1 MTQANPTS
9 RAVPG
14 SRWAGRITGAGVRDA
29 LLPFLSV
36 GALLLL
42 WAVSYDSTTFV
53 PAPADVWATAR
64 ETLGEGETYAQ
75 VALSL
80 RRLAIGLLIGLLVG
94 SVLSFQSTRSRFL
107 AQVTDTYVRIA
118 LTLPSL
124 LVALLGLVIFGV
136 SEAGAIM
143 TVAVIVFPFIT
154 VPLVQGAKSL
164 DHRYEQMAHVYRMST
179 YARVRHI
186 AVPHMAPYFFSGIR
200 NGHALA
206 WKVLI
211 VAEIFSVRSGIG
223 QEFNSAFGLFDLPLV
238 VVWVGIFLAVIGVIE
253 YGVLAVIERR
263 VFRWRENA

>member
-1 MTQANPTS
+1 MTQANPLS
-9 RAVPG
+9 RGA
-14 SRWAGRITGAGVRDA
+14 RWAGRITGAGVRDV

-42 WAVSYDSTTFV
+42 WAVGYDSTTFV
-53 PAPADVWATAR
+53 PAPSEVLETAR
-64 ETLGEGETYAQ
+64 ETLSEGETYAQ
-75 VALSL
+75 VGLSL
-80 RRLAIGLLIGLLVG
+80 RRLAIGLLIGLAVG
-94 SVLSFQSTRSRFL
+94 SVFSFQSTRSRFL

-136 SEAGAIM
+136 SESGAIM

-154 VPLVQGAKSL
+154 VPLVQGARSL
-164 DHRYEQMAHVYRMST
+164 DHRYEQMAHVYRLSM
-179 YARVRHI
+179 YARARHI
-186 AVPHMAPYFFSGIR
+186 AVPHMAPFFFSGIR

-238 VVWVGIFLAVIGVIE
+238 VVWVGIFLAVIGFIE